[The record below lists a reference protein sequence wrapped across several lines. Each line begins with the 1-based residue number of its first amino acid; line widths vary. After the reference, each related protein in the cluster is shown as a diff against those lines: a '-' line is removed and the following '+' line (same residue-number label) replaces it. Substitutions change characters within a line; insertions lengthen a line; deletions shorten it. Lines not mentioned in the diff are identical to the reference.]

1 MKPTVHDIAER
12 AGVSLATIDRV
23 LNMRPGVHAATRAR
37 VEAAI
42 AELGYVRD
50 IAAANLAKG
59 RNYSLVFILPGNDNS
74 FMATLRAEVRA
85 AAARAHLERTAIRVI
100 EVPPFNASAL
110 TEALEV
116 ARREKP
122 SGVAFVATDSE
133 DVAEAADRLA
143 EDGIAT
149 VTFHNPPRG
158 YMNAAQVQE
167 LDRLVDALAADDAVR
182 VIVFTGGVPGVFI
195 RHYDVAEILAVAD
208 IIKKSGRND
217 AELMEGAKAGNAVS
231 NLFDKVDRLPKPTI
245 AAIVSV
251 CPVSQRAATD
261 PMNAIGSAA
270 ITWSDRFTEWNNV

>member
-59 RNYSLVFILPGNDNS
+59 RNYSMIFILPGNDNS

-85 AAARAHLERTAIRVI
+85 AASRSHLERTAIRVI
-100 EVPPFNASAL
+100 EVPPFNAAAL

-149 VTFHNPPRG
+149 VTLVSDLSGSRRDHYAGVDNVAAGRTYPTPAELVEIPSLALRSRELRPVEPFVAVEYRG
-158 YMNAAQVQE
+158 AWYWID
-167 LDRLVDALAADDAVR
+167 DRDYGSKRVFSILMLLLNLVDKGGEVQLP
-182 VIVFTGGVPGVFI
+182 VITIPTG
-195 RHYDVAEILAVAD
+195 
-208 IIKKSGRND
+208 
-217 AELMEGAKAGNAVS
+217 
-231 NLFDKVDRLPKPTI
+231 
-245 AAIVSV
+245 
-251 CPVSQRAATD
+251 
-261 PMNAIGSAA
+261 
-270 ITWSDRFTEWNNV
+270 